1 LLMAREGQPKSPA
14 LEVKEQPAGL
24 CPTCLEFGVQTPVEI
39 RRKTPMK
46 YCTFHYWL
54 MKGREGFLLR
64 SYAEHSRRFG
74 FVISLPSPENMAK
87 MNLAPERGMP
97 EVGSLLTLPE
107 KLSGPGETPL
117 FLPLRSATS
126 GPGRTSG
133 LPPVPSR
140 ELRSVAPPAFAR
152 ETPPPICVPA

>member
-1 LLMAREGQPKSPA
+1 MLVGPEVRPDFPAPEG
-14 LEVKEQPAGL
+14 KEHPVGL
-24 CPTCLEFGVQTPVEI
+24 CPTCLEFGVQTPVER

-64 SYAEHSRRFG
+64 SYVEHSKHFG
-74 FVISLPSPENMAK
+74 FVISLPSHETMAK

-97 EVGSLLTLPE
+97 ELGSLLTLAE

-117 FLPLRSATS
+117 FLPLRSATL
-126 GPGRTSG
+126 GPGRTSR
-133 LPPVPSR
+133 PPHASSR
-140 ELRSVAPPAFAR
+140 VLRSRAWPSYAR